1 MELPD
6 ILKRSSPAFWNKWPQ
21 VVRGELP
28 AGLGDGLLH
37 LVEGVCGGAGEELA
51 EEEAMCMEDGAED
64 GEASRSPNSILHET
78 VLSSVTSLLCTSA
91 SKVVSVSPQKSEAV
105 HLLPALFEGC

>member
-1 MELPD
+1 M
-6 ILKRSSPAFWNKWPQ
+6 
-21 VVRGELP
+21 VRGELP

-51 EEEAMCMEDGAED
+51 EEEAMCREDGAED

-78 VLSSVTSLLCTSA
+78 VLSSVTSLLCTLA
-91 SKVVSVSPQKSEAV
+91 SKVGVFPQKSEAESRRS
-105 HLLPALFEGC
+105 FTSQFF